1 MIDPFLRYPN
11 LLKVVLDILRQGAVQ
26 PWPLRQEAMKL
37 LGVVGALDPD
47 HPDPKL
53 RQILSRETYYKMSN
67 SLRNP
72 IFSVDA
78 QALGGHSILSND
90 TMFHLSG
97 GTQFQDQKS
106 QLAMIRGSRHSS
118 NKDMMMP
125 RSAASTVL
133 DWKQKKQQHA
143 DEILLAANQ
152 KKGALL
158 LSQEQPQWEGEL
170 LPSMLPAEEYYPSV
184 AIRALLRILRDSSLQ
199 RYHGEVVKAV
209 MSIFVVL
216 DVKCVQFLP
225 RVVPAFLSLMTQ
237 CEVGLRV
244 QLFVQLERLVKIVKQ
259 HIRVYLDEIF
269 NLMCLYV
276 VFERT
281 CRIQTQL

>member
-1 MIDPFLRYPN
+1 MKVRLPVPHPFKKKSLFFSQKHAGTGFVIDPFLRYPN

-37 LGVVGALDPD
+37 LGVVGALSPD

-53 RQILSRETYYKMSN
+53 RQILSRETYFKMN
-67 SLRNP
+67 DSLRNP

-78 QALGGHSILSND
+78 QALGHSILSND
-90 TMFHLSG
+90 TMFHHSG
-97 GTQFQDQKS
+97 GNQFQDQKS
-106 QLAMIRGSRHSS
+106 QIAIIRGSS

-152 KKGALL
+152 KKVL
-158 LSQEQPQWEGEL
+158 LSNEQSQWEGEL

-184 AIRALLRILRDSSLQ
+184 AIRALLKILRDSSLQ

-209 MSIFVVL
+209 MSIFVV
-216 DVKCVQFLP
+216 
-225 RVVPAFLSLMTQ
+225 R
-237 CEVGLRV
+237 
-244 QLFVQLERLVKIVKQ
+244 
-259 HIRVYLDEIF
+259 
-269 NLMCLYV
+269 
-276 VFERT
+276 
-281 CRIQTQL
+281 